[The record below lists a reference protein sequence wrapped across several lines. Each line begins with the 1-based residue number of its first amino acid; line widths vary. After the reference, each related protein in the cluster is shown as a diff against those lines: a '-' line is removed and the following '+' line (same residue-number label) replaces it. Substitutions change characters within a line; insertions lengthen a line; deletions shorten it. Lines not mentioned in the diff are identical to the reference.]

1 MVNSSAT
8 MPPPNASFGTWN
20 RCRSFRTR
28 RIGEALGCD
37 LQPLRE
43 LTRFKPCLDTL
54 LPMPNQPAAANAHH
68 PATPFAGSQP
78 WEAPDPLPV
87 MRRELKL
94 LLIEMNVLRVE
105 VEQLRAM
112 EREARNTEEFL
123 SACVNRLLE
132 SRDHWRRE
140 AERLNA
146 LITQVPPWSLLWW
159 SCVDAFKAWRRPTDR
174 GLHWA

>member
-1 MVNSSAT
+1 
-8 MPPPNASFGTWN
+8 
-20 RCRSFRTR
+20 
-28 RIGEALGCD
+28 
-37 LQPLRE
+37 
-43 LTRFKPCLDTL
+43 
-54 LPMPNQPAAANAHH
+54 
-68 PATPFAGSQP
+68 
-78 WEAPDPLPV
+78 

-132 SRDHWRRE
+132 SRDYWRRE